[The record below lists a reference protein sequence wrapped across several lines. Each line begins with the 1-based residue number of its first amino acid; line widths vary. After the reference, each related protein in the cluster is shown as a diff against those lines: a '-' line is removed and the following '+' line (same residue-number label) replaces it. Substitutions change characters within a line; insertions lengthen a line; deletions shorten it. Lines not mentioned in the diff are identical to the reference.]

1 MRLSLLLLLAV
12 GCSSAPANPPTEF
25 WAGVA
30 VVEITPT
37 KNVPLGGYGGRRGQP
52 MTGVHDPIFAKALWL
67 ETPDRKVC
75 LVTTDL
81 IGSLLSI
88 RDRIQPADA
97 AVVLTAS
104 HTHSGPGA
112 LVKGFWELA
121 MGKFDPAM
129 VEELTGKLKKVVEDA
144 RAAKRPARIGF
155 ARGEAPGFNRN
166 RRVKDGPVDPELHA
180 LLVVDELARPMAIVG
195 NYTAHGT
202 VLSEKNF
209 LVSGDWQ
216 GAWQRAVEAR
226 FPSAVALYTNG
237 AEGNIAP
244 RTPGGE
250 TEWDRIESMGQ
261 ALAERTANLV
271 RTIDKTTGKVK
282 LTYVERGVDLPTP
295 TLLSAPTKSVVG
307 LLELNG
313 TRMFCFPG
321 EPIVELGLELK
332 QLYPGSWILGLA
344 NDHLG
349 YFLTEE
355 AYAAGGYE
363 RNVSFY
369 GSKMGPWLVAK
380 LRELGER
387 DHAQDRPGEP
397 ERGRGENHDRR

>member
-1 MRLSLLLLLAV
+1 MRFSLLLVLAV
-12 GCSSAPANPPTEF
+12 GCSVAPANPPTEF

-37 KNVPLGGYGGRRGQP
+37 RNVPLGGYGGRRGQP

-88 RDRIQPADA
+88 RDRVQPADA

-271 RTIDKTTGKVK
+271 RTIDKTSGTARIS
-282 LTYVERGVDLPTP
+282 YVERGVDLPTP
-295 TLLSAPTKSVVG
+295 TLLTAPTKSVVG
-307 LLELNG
+307 LLDLNG

-332 QLYPGSWILGLA
+332 QRFPGSWILGLA